1 MLASHAFRPRTS
13 IRSRKA
19 AVDSAFVSPSY
30 RGRVGVD
37 HGVFHVAAAC
47 VFAGPLPPSSKS
59 KFKVEILQPD
69 PSDLI
74 GRLIVAKL
82 DY

>member
-1 MLASHAFRPRTS
+1 M
-13 IRSRKA
+13 
-19 AVDSAFVSPSY
+19 
-30 RGRVGVD
+30 RVGD
-37 HGVFHVAAAC
+37 
-47 VFAGPLPPSSKS
+47 LPPSSKS

-74 GRLIVAKL
+74 GRLIEAKL

>member
-1 MLASHAFRPRTS
+1 MSSMVRFLESVAVARASLAVLTLFWR
-13 IRSRKA
+13 
-19 AVDSAFVSPSY
+19 DS
-30 RGRVGVD
+30 
-37 HGVFHVAAAC
+37 
-47 VFAGPLPPSSKS
+47 LPPSSKS

-74 GRLIVAKL
+74 GQLIETKL